1 MINYSNSSSIFI
13 RLKIVCLITFE
24 SGQNNIK
31 LLNTSTFQHFQ
42 TDETIVENFTPDLH
56 V

>member
-1 MINYSNSSSIFI
+1 M
-13 RLKIVCLITFE
+13 CLITFE
-24 SGQNNIK
+24 SGQNNNIK